1 MADKKTRSHASN
13 KKRSSPKRQPNKAAA
28 KPSWNKRLLSL
39 GLKCSLVGIAAV
51 VMLGIYLD
59 GKIQDRF
66 SSGQIWQLPG
76 VVYGRVIN
84 LSPGSDVSLLQLRQQ
99 LDALNYQKVRTPKR
113 PGEYSASQ
121 TRLEIIRRPFDFED
135 GPAPAR
141 HAMLSF
147 GDNQVNQITDVSAN
161 QSLGLLRIEPKLLGM
176 MESGINEQRLFLPRE
191 RFPEFL
197 VEALLTTEDRD
208 FYHHEGVS
216 PSGILR
222 AFVANIRAGR
232 TVQGGST
239 LTQQLAK
246 NLFLTRDR
254 TLWRKAQEAYM
265 ALILDF
271 RYSKDKLLEAYFNEV
286 YLGQN
291 RGEPV
296 HGFPLGARLYF
307 GRPISELRVDQLA
320 LLVGMVKGPSYY
332 NPFRHPERAKS
343 RRDLVLRLML
353 EQNRLSSADYQA
365 AASRPLDIQK
375 TPTLSRPQPAYFD
388 QLKEEIRHKVG
399 DKYAAGAG
407 LRIFTTLDPV
417 SQQAIER
424 AVTEKVKALKHRA
437 GNQLEAAAVI
447 ADRRSGEVRAMVG
460 GARPGFAGFNR
471 ALNAKRAIGS
481 LAKPAVYLTALNQPE
496 RFQLTSNIDDK
507 PIRLEGSQGS
517 SWQPRNYDRQYR
529 GTVSLLT
536 ALAKSYNVP
545 TVNLGMQLGLEN
557 VVNTFGQLGAKTDT
571 IPRVPSLLLG
581 AFSMSPFEVTQVYQ
595 TLGNAGQRAP
605 LTALRAVTT
614 KEGQGLYQ
622 NWPKAE
628 RVVPEQAGWLT
639 LYAMKQVVKQGTGR
653 FLQQR
658 HRHAALAGKTGTTDD
673 NRDSWF
679 VGIDDKEVTTVW
691 LGRDDNQST
700 GLTGASGALRVYDDY
715 LNRRGATPLALPWPA
730 DITTVAVS
738 QQGSQY
744 ALNCRG
750 ETSLPVWDINGQFAK
765 RCRQP
770 DPVGWLKGLFN

>member
-1 MADKKTRSHASN
+1 MAEKKTRSRPSN
-13 KKRSSPKRQPNKAAA
+13 KKRSSPKRQPKKTST
-28 KPSWNKRLLSL
+28 KPSWGKRLLGL

-66 SSGQIWQLPG
+66 SGQIWQLPG

-84 LSPGSDVSLLQLRQQ
+84 LSPGSDFSLLQLRQQ

-113 PGEYSASQ
+113 PGEYSASS

-147 GDNQVNQITDVSAN
+147 ADGQVGKITEVNS
-161 QSLGLLRIEPKLLGM
+161 QQPLGLLRIEPKLLGM
-176 MESGINEQRLFLPRE
+176 MESGIREQRLFLPRE

-197 VEALLTTEDRD
+197 VEALITTEDRD

-216 PSGILR
+216 PTGILR
-222 AFVANIRAGR
+222 ALVANIRAGR

-254 TLWRKAQEAYM
+254 TLWRKVQEAYM

-271 RYSKDKLLEAYFNEV
+271 RYSKDKILEAYLNEV

-332 NPFRHPERAKS
+332 NPFRHPERAKT

-353 EQNRLSSADYQA
+353 EQNLLTSANYDA
-365 AASRPLDIQK
+365 AASRPLDIQT

-388 QLKEEIRHKVG
+388 QLKEEIRQHVG
-399 DKYAAGAG
+399 DNYAAGEG

-417 SQQAIER
+417 SQQAIEG
-424 AVTEKVKALKHRA
+424 AVVDKVKALKNRA
-437 GNQLEAAAVI
+437 GNKLEAAAVI
-447 ADRRSGEVRAMVG
+447 ADRRSGEIRAMVG

-471 ALNAKRAIGS
+471 ALNAKRPIGS
-481 LAKPAVYLTALNQPE
+481 LSKPAVYLTALSHPE
-496 RFQLTSNIDDK
+496 RFQLTSKIDDK

-529 GTVSLLT
+529 GRVSLLT

-545 TVNLGMQLGLEN
+545 TVNLGMQLGLDE
-557 VVNTFGQLGAKTDT
+557 VINTFGKLGANTDN
-571 IPRVPSLLLG
+571 IPQVPSLLLG
-581 AFSMSPFEVTQVYQ
+581 AFSMSPFDVTQIYQ
-595 TLGNAGQRAP
+595 TLGSGGQRAP

-614 KEGQGLYQ
+614 KEGLSLYQ

-628 RVVPEQAGWLT
+628 RVVSQQAGWLT
-639 LYAMKQVVKQGTGR
+639 LYAMKQVVQQGTGGY
-653 FLQQR
+653 LKR
-658 HRHAALAGKTGTTDD
+658 HHGNVALAGKTGTTDD

-715 LNRRGATPLALPWPA
+715 LSRRGASALTLSWPA
-730 DITTVAVS
+730 HITTVAVT
-738 QQGSQY
+738 QKGSQY
-744 ALNCRG
+744 QLSCRG
-750 ETSLPVWDINGQFAK
+750 DASLPVWDIDGQFAK
-765 RCRQP
+765 RCGQS

>member
-1 MADKKTRSHASN
+1 MANKKTRTST
-13 KKRSSPKRQPNKAAA
+13 KKRTAPTRRTKKATA
-28 KPSWNKRLLSL
+28 KPSWTKRLLAF
-39 GLKCSLVGIAAV
+39 GFKCSLVGIAAIV
-51 VMLGIYLD
+51 ILGIYLD
-59 GKIQDRF
+59 GKIQDKF
-66 SSGQIWQLPG
+66 NGQIWQLPG
-76 VVYGRVIN
+76 VVYGRVIS
-84 LSPGSDVSLLQLRQQ
+84 LSPGSDFSLVQLRQQ

-135 GPAPAR
+135 GPATAR

-147 GDNQVNQITDVSAN
+147 NGNQVTKITEVSSNQP
-161 QSLGLLRIEPKLLGM
+161 LGLLRIEPKLLGM
-176 MESGINEQRLFLPRE
+176 MESGIHEQRLFLPRE

-197 VEALLTTEDRD
+197 VEALITTEDRD

-216 PSGILR
+216 PTGILR
-222 AFVANIRAGR
+222 ALVANIRAGR

-254 TLWRKAQEAYM
+254 TLWRKVQEAYM
-265 ALILDF
+265 ALLLDF
-271 RYSKDKLLEAYFNEV
+271 RYSKDKILEAYLNEV

-307 GRPISELRVDQLA
+307 GRPINELRVDQLA

-332 NPFRHPERAKS
+332 NPFRHPERAKT
-343 RRDLVLRLML
+343 RRDLVLRLMM
-353 EQNRLSSADYQA
+353 EQNLLTSADCDA
-365 AASRPLDIQK
+365 AASRPLDIQN
-375 TPTLSRPQPAYFD
+375 TPSLARPQPAYFD
-388 QLKEEIRHKVG
+388 QLKEEIRQKVG

-424 AVTEKVKALKHRA
+424 AVTTKVKALKRRA

-460 GARPGFAGFNR
+460 GAKPGFAGFNR
-471 ALNAKRAIGS
+471 ALNAKRPIGS
-481 LAKPAVYLTALNQPE
+481 LAKPAVYLAALSHPT
-496 RFQLTSNIDDK
+496 RFQLNSDIDDK

-529 GTVSLLT
+529 GSVSLLT

-545 TVNLGMQLGLEN
+545 TVNLGMQLGLGE
-557 VVNTFGQLGAKTDT
+557 VIDTFGKLGANTDA
-571 IPRVPSLLLG
+571 IPRVPSVLLG
-581 AFSMSPFEVTQVYQ
+581 TFSMSPFDVTQMYQ
-595 TLGNAGQRAP
+595 TLGSAGQRAP

-614 KEGQGLYQ
+614 KEGHSLYR

-639 LYAMKQVVKQGTGR
+639 LYAMKQVVQQGTGR
-653 FLQQR
+653 YLQQ
-658 HRHAALAGKTGTTDD
+658 HHGQFALAGKTGTTDD

-679 VGIDDKEVTTVW
+679 VGMDDKEVTTIW

-715 LNRRGATPLALPWPA
+715 LTRRGASNLSVAWPA
-730 DITTVAVS
+730 QVTTVTVQHNAS
-738 QQGSQY
+738 RYQLDCYGNQKLPMWDPS
-744 ALNCRG
+744 G
-750 ETSLPVWDINGQFAK
+750 ELAK
-765 RCRQP
+765 RCDKP